1 LRVSAENGQ
10 ARGVDELV
18 GGGGG
23 RAGFEGFRILM
34 VPLIVSCV
42 SPDYGGDG
50 APTLDSKN
58 SEPKMRAS
66 HPKMRPP
73 HRESVPLL
81 DGFL

>member
-1 LRVSAENGQ
+1 LWVEEEGP
-10 ARGVDELV
+10 V
-18 GGGGG
+18 
-23 RAGFEGFRILM
+23 FEGFRILM

-58 SEPKMRAS
+58 SEPKMRAP